1 MEKSLIFFY
10 KKIRRCLI
18 IIIITIIFFIIWS
31 FFERV
36 IQIAPVPILFP
47 PLRDLS
53 TDNSSESLFILFKLN
68 IIEISFYHV

>member
-1 MEKSLIFFY
+1 MSKKMEKSLIFFY

-36 IQIAPVPILFP
+36 IRIDPVPILFLLCVICRP
-47 PLRDLS
+47 
-53 TDNSSESLFILFKLN
+53 TTALN
-68 IIEISFYHV
+68 HYSYYSN